1 MKKNIV
7 LFVIGLVL
15 LAFTPANATPSTY
28 IWIPALDIQPF
39 LNPHFGWDSYVTT
52 YQGTLPGVTLNGGLT
67 MGVLPFKK
75 VQMEVGVDFRDNNG
89 LHTYPFLFNAK
100 IGTPEDAF
108 FPYQPGVVAGMYDV
122 GFVKD
127 LNSYNI
133 AYGLI
138 GKTIWKLGRFSIGG
152 YKGGVGADPKALFYV
167 NSDTNTVNRKVSDAG
182 IMAAWDRM
190 MPEIS
195 DKLWL
200 CVDYQSGYSGYG
212 ALNFGFAWYFTPN
225 VSVIYGYDI
234 YMDGEALKPT
244 ATVQV
249 DINLF

>member
-1 MKKNIV
+1 MKRNFATI
-7 LFVIGLVL
+7 LGFIL
-15 LAFTPANATPSTY
+15 LPAYFSQLNATPSTY

-39 LNPHFGWDSYVTT
+39 LNPHFGWDSYINT
-52 YQGTLPGVTLNGGLT
+52 QGSGITLNGGLT
-67 MGVLPFKK
+67 IGVLPFKK
-75 VQMEVGVDFRDNNG
+75 VQMEAGIDFRDING
-89 LHTYPFLFNAK
+89 NHTYPFLFNAK

-108 FPYQPGVVAGMYDV
+108 FKYQPCIVAGMYDV
-122 GFVKD
+122 GFVKHI
-127 LNSYNI
+127 NSYNI
-133 AYGLI
+133 AYGLV
-138 GKTIWKLGRFSIGG
+138 GKTIWKLGRFAIGG

-167 NSDTNTVNRKVSDAG
+167 SSDTNTVNRKVEDAG

-200 CVDYQSGYSGYG
+200 CVDFQSGMSGYG
-212 ALNFGFAWYFTPN
+212 ALNLGFAWYFAPN

-234 YMDGEALKPT
+234 YMDGKALKPT
-244 ATVQV
+244 ITVQV